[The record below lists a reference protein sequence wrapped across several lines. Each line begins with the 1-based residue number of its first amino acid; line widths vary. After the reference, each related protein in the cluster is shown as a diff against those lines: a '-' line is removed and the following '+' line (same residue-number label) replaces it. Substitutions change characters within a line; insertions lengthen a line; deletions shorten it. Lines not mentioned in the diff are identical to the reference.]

1 MATII
6 TEQCINCGACET
18 ECPTQAI
25 SEGSEIYTIE
35 PELCCEC
42 VGFFD
47 ELACAA
53 VCPVDCC
60 VPDPKRKETKDQLLA
75 KARKASPGKVFGPD
89 SPSHL

>member
-6 TEQCINCGACET
+6 TEECINCGACET

-25 SEGSEIYTIE
+25 AESTEIYLVDSA
-35 PELCCEC
+35 LCCEC
-42 VGFFD
+42 VGYFD

-60 VPDPKRKETKDQLLA
+60 VVDTKHPESKEQLLA
-75 KARKASPGKVFGPD
+75 KARQASPEREFGPD
-89 SPSHL
+89 APSHI

>member
-25 SEGSEIYTIE
+25 AEGA
-35 PELCCEC
+35 ELYVIDPARCCEC

-60 VPDPKRKETKDQLLA
+60 VLDPAHRETKEQLLA
-75 KARKASPGKVFGPD
+75 KARKACPDRSFGAD
-89 SPSHL
+89 APSHI

>member
-6 TEQCINCGACET
+6 TETCINCGACVT

-25 SEGSEIYTIE
+25 AEGSEIYLID

-60 VPDPKRKETKDQLLA
+60 VPDPARKETKEQLLA
-75 KARKASPGKVFGPD
+75 KARKASPDKVFGPD
-89 SPSHL
+89 APSHL